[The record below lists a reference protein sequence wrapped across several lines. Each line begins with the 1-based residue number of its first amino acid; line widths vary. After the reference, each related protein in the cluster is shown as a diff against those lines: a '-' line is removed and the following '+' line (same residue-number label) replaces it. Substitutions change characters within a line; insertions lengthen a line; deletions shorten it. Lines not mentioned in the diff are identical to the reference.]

1 MKRLKQLWIAVLAA
15 GALAAPA
22 AQADIVRSISG
33 TTIGFDGL
41 VVLPSAPNGPVN
53 AGSGVTVSSVG
64 GGLSLGEAP
73 FPGAWD
79 LGTNG
84 FWSLGK
90 TFAGVNGGVDPL
102 AGAASLRFD
111 FATPQAQVG
120 GFMNFDPGF
129 ETFGIPEL
137 LSFAAYDAGGN
148 ELESWFL
155 PLDAIVTPPAPDDI
169 NFGQFY
175 GIGRLSADIAS
186 FVVFGP
192 YAVIDDL
199 TFTTT
204 PIPEPSTYAMLLA
217 GLGLLG
223 FMARRRRAG

>member
-1 MKRLKQLWIAVLAA
+1 MKMKRLKQYWIAVLAA

-22 AQADIVRSISG
+22 AQAEIVRSISG
-33 TTIGFDGL
+33 TVIGFDGL
-41 VVLPSAPNGPVN
+41 VVLPSAPNGPVS
-53 AGSGVTVSSVG
+53 AGSGVSVSSVG
-64 GGLSLGEAP
+64 GSLTLGEA
-73 FPGAWD
+73 FGGAWS
-79 LGTNG
+79 LGDNG

-90 TFAGVNGGVDPL
+90 TFAGVDGGVDPL
-102 AGAASLRFD
+102 TGAASIRFE
-111 FATPQAQVG
+111 FASLQAQVG

-129 ETFGIPEL
+129 ETFGIPEV
-137 LSFAAYDAGGN
+137 LSFAAYDSGGN

-155 PLDAIVTPPAPDDI
+155 PLDAIVTPGAF
-169 NFGQFY
+169 NGGEFY
-175 GIGRLSADIAS
+175 GIGRETADIAS

-204 PIPEPSTYAMLLA
+204 PIPEPSTYALLLA